1 MSKLHLT
8 IEEKISRLATG
19 NVSLKDLPEKIK
31 KVIGDNLEEAIR
43 SSSPYIKQ
51 TAEKLKK

>member
-1 MSKLHLT
+1 MSKNNLT

-19 NVSLKDLPEKIK
+19 SVSLKDLPEKIK
-31 KVIGDNLEEAIR
+31 KVIGDNLEEALR
-43 SSSPYIKQ
+43 SNSPYIKQ